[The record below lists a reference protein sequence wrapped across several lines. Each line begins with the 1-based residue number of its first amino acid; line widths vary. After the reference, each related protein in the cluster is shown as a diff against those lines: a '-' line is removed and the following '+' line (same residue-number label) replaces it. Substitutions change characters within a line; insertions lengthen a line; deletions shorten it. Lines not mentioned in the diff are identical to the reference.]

1 MFEKNDK
8 KQETPQ
14 RNLRRFLYWGEP
26 KKEHFVLRD
35 ITLRFIFS
43 ERFVLRI
50 IHNNNKNAHSS
61 LFLYD
66 ASYVRLKNIEIG
78 YSLPYQLIKIANLQQ
93 VRFYIQGQ
101 NLLTWDKLGDVD
113 VDPETNSNGTWYPIQ
128 KVFNFGVNIT
138 F

>member
-1 MFEKNDK
+1 MHLKRW
-8 KQETPQ
+8 TPEIAE
-14 RNLRRFLYWGEP
+14 NAKYPALHLG
-26 KKEHFVLRD
+26 
-35 ITLRFIFS
+35 T
-43 ERFVLRI
+43 
-50 IHNNNKNAHSS
+50 HNNNKNAHSS

-78 YSLPYQLIKIANLQQ
+78 YSLPYQLIKVANLQQ